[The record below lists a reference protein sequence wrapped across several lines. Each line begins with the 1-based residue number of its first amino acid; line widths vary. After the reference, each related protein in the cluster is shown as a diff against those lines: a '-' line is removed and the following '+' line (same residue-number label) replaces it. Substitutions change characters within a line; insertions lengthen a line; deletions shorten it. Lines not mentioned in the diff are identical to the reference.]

1 MSRNAIRRGIKMSL
15 AVAAVGAALL
25 TAPAAGAFASAQ
37 ADPLA
42 PGTHVPATVVT
53 PKNCG
58 SIPGNADDNVLR
70 ILRDVSNQRG
80 VDGRVRLS
88 VFETAWVE
96 SHANNLNCGT
106 GSSIGVFQQIPQYW
120 CPSDRNLCMDVAHAA
135 NAYLDQAIPNASRN
149 PGWSAGQVAQS
160 VQRSAYGARYDQA
173 QGTAQD
179 LINRSNGL

>member
-1 MSRNAIRRGIKMSL
+1 MSL
-15 AVAAVGAALL
+15 AAAAVGAALL
-25 TAPAAGAFASAQ
+25 AAPAAYGGTASNSS
-37 ADPLA
+37 DLLA
-42 PGTHVPATVVT
+42 PGTHVPASVVT

-106 GSSIGVFQQIPQYW
+106 GDSIGVFQQIPRFW
-120 CPSDRNLCMDVAHAA
+120 CPEDRNNCLDVAHAA
-135 NAYLDQAIPNASRN
+135 NKYLDQAIPNAANN
-149 PGWSAGQVAQS
+149 PGWSAGRVAQS
-160 VQRSAYGARYDQA
+160 VQRSAFPDRYDQA